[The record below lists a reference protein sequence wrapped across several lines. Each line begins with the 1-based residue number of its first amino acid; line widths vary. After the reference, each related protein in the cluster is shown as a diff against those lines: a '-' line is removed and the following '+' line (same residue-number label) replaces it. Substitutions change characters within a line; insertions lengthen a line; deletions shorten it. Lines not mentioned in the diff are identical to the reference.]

1 VSSRIVTDFA
11 WESANTTL
19 HFIGSIDSF
28 GPLLSTS
35 EGHKFSGGIV
45 RHPRK
50 EARMKK
56 SIAICLAIFALFTA
70 GARAQVPGPLKLIQT
85 IPLPGLKDG
94 DFDHFQVDLPGE
106 RLFLAA
112 EDNSAI
118 EVIDL
123 TTNKV
128 VHKITGPK
136 APHSMAYNP
145 DSKKLFVVDGGGPNQ
160 VEIYD
165 GTSFELLGTIPMDAH
180 ADASVYDPVS
190 KLFYV
195 GNGGKQAKE
204 DFCMLSIVD
213 TASGKKVGDIKI
225 DGADRVEAMAIEH
238 SGPRMFV
245 NLYNKAAV
253 GVIDREKRTVID
265 TWSIAQEG
273 RNNGS
278 MAFDEADHR
287 LFVHAREPG
296 KVLVMDTNSGKIVT
310 TLQSG
315 GMVDDAVYDA
325 KLKRIY
331 VTGVPFINIFQKSD
345 EGERYDLLG
354 QVPTAF
360 HSITAILVP
369 QLNRYYLAVNHHG
382 QTDAVVQVYQVVP

>member
-1 VSSRIVTDFA
+1 MRK
-11 WESANTTL
+11 
-19 HFIGSIDSF
+19 
-28 GPLLSTS
+28 PLIL
-35 EGHKFSGGIV
+35 F
-45 RHPRK
+45 
-50 EARMKK
+50 
-56 SIAICLAIFALFTA
+56 LFTCLLFSRA
-70 GARAQVPGPLKLIQT
+70 AWAQVPGPLKLVQT
-85 IPLPGLKDG
+85 ISLPGLKDG
-94 DFDHFQVDLPGE
+94 DFDHFQVDLPGK

-112 EDNSAI
+112 EDNSAV

-128 VHKITGPK
+128 IHKITGPK

-145 DSKKLFVVDGGGPNQ
+145 DSKKLFVVDDGGDAGGPNQ
-160 VEIYD
+160 VEIFD
-165 GTSFELLGTIPMDAH
+165 GASYEPLGTIPMDKH
-180 ADASVYDPVS
+180 ADASIYDPVS

-204 DFCMLSIVD
+204 DFVLLSVVD
-213 TASGKKVGDIKI
+213 TTSGKKVGDIRI

-253 GVIDREKRTVID
+253 AVIDREKRAVID

-296 KVLVMDTNSGKIVT
+296 KLVVIDTTSGKIVT
-310 TLQSG
+310 TIPSG

-325 KLKRIY
+325 KMKRIY
-331 VTGVPFINIFQKSD
+331 VTGVPFINVFQKSD

>member
-1 VSSRIVTDFA
+1 
-11 WESANTTL
+11 
-19 HFIGSIDSF
+19 
-28 GPLLSTS
+28 
-35 EGHKFSGGIV
+35 
-45 RHPRK
+45 
-50 EARMKK
+50 
-56 SIAICLAIFALFTA
+56 
-70 GARAQVPGPLKLIQT
+70 LKLVQT

-94 DFDHFQVDLPGE
+94 DFDHFQVDLPGK

-123 TTNKV
+123 NTNKV
-128 VHKITGPK
+128 IHKITGPK
-136 APHSMAYNP
+136 APHSMAYDP
-145 DSKKLFVVDGGGPNQ
+145 DSKKLFVVDDGGPNQ

-165 GTSFELLGTIPMDAH
+165 GTSYQPLGTIPMGAH
-180 ADASVYDPVS
+180 ADASIFDAANHLY
-190 KLFYV
+190 YV
-195 GNGGKQAKE
+195 GNGGKQQKE
-204 DFCMLSIVD
+204 EFLNISVVD
-213 TASGKKVGDIKI
+213 TASGKKVGDIRI
-225 DGADRVEAMAIEH
+225 DADRVEAMAIEK

-245 NLYNKAAV
+245 NLYSKGAV
-253 GVIDREKRTVID
+253 AVIDRVKRTVIA
-265 TWSIAQEG
+265 TWSITQEG

-296 KVLVMDTNSGKIVT
+296 KVVILDTESGKVVT
-310 TLQSG
+310 TLVSG

-325 KLKRIY
+325 KLRRIY
-331 VTGVPFINIFQKSD
+331 VTGVPFINVFQKSD

-369 QLNRYYLAVNHHG
+369 ELNRYYLAVNHHG
-382 QTDAVVQVYQVVP
+382 ETDAVVQVYQVVP

>member
-1 VSSRIVTDFA
+1 
-11 WESANTTL
+11 
-19 HFIGSIDSF
+19 
-28 GPLLSTS
+28 
-35 EGHKFSGGIV
+35 
-45 RHPRK
+45 
-50 EARMKK
+50 MKK
-56 SIAICLAIFALFTA
+56 SFAVFLAILALFA
-70 GARAQVPGPLKLIQT
+70 GGARAQVPGPLKLIQT

-94 DFDHFQVDLPGE
+94 DFDHFQVDLPGK

-123 TTNKV
+123 STNKV
-128 VHKITGPK
+128 IHKIAGPK

-145 DSKKLFVVDGGGPNQ
+145 DSKKLFVVDDGCPNQ

-165 GTSFELLGTIPMDAH
+165 GTSYELLGTIPMGAH
-180 ADASVYDPVS
+180 ADPSIYDPVS

-204 DFCMLSIVD
+204 DFVMISIID
-213 TASGKKVGDIKI
+213 TTTGKKAGDIKI

-238 SGPRMFV
+238 PGPRMFV

-253 GVIDREKRTVID
+253 AVIDREKRTVID

-287 LFVHAREPG
+287 LFIHAQDPG
-296 KVLVMDTNSGKIVT
+296 KLSVMDSNSGKIIT
-310 TLQSG
+310 TVHSG
-315 GMVDDAVYDA
+315 EMDDDAVFDPA
-325 KLKRIY
+325 PKRIF
-331 VTGVPFINIFQKSD
+331 VTAVPVIN
-345 EGERYDLLG
+345 
-354 QVPTAF
+354 
-360 HSITAILVP
+360 
-369 QLNRYYLAVNHHG
+369 
-382 QTDAVVQVYQVVP
+382 VV

>member
-1 VSSRIVTDFA
+1 MI
-11 WESANTTL
+11 
-19 HFIGSIDSF
+19 
-28 GPLLSTS
+28 STPNQ
-35 EGHKFSGGIV
+35 EG
-45 RHPRK
+45 
-50 EARMKK
+50 AMKK
-56 SIAICLAIFALFTA
+56 SIAIFLAVFGLLAV

-94 DFDHFQVDLPGE
+94 DFDHFQVDLPGK

-123 TTNKV
+123 STNKV

-145 DSKKLFVVDGGGPNQ
+145 DSKKLFVVDDGGPNQ

-165 GTSFELLGTIPMDAH
+165 GTSFELLGTIPMGAH

-204 DFCMLSIVD
+204 DFCTLSIVD
-213 TASGKKVGDIKI
+213 TTTGKKVGDIRI
-225 DGADRVEAMAIEH
+225 DGADRVEAMAVEH

-253 GVIDREKRTVID
+253 AVIDREKRAVTE

-287 LFVHAREPG
+287 LFIHARDPG
-296 KVLVMDTNSGKIVT
+296 KVVVMDTNSGKIVT
-310 TLQSG
+310 TLVSG

-331 VTGVPFINIFQKSD
+331 VTGVPFINVFQKSD

-382 QTDAVVQVYQVVP
+382 ETDAVVQVYQVVP

>member
-1 VSSRIVTDFA
+1 
-11 WESANTTL
+11 
-19 HFIGSIDSF
+19 
-28 GPLLSTS
+28 
-35 EGHKFSGGIV
+35 
-45 RHPRK
+45 
-50 EARMKK
+50 MKK
-56 SIAICLAIFALFTA
+56 STTILLTVFVLLALKTQ
-70 GARAQVPGPLKLIQT
+70 AQVPGPMKLVQT

-94 DFDHFQVDLPGE
+94 DFDHFQVDLPGR

-123 TTNKV
+123 RTNNV

-145 DSKKLFVVDGGGPNQ
+145 DSKKLFVVDDGGPNQ

-165 GTSFELLGTIPMDAH
+165 GTSFEFLGAIPMGAH
-180 ADASVYDPVS
+180 ADASIYDPAS

-213 TASGKKVGDIKI
+213 TTTGKKVGDIRI

-253 GVIDREKRTVID
+253 AVIDREKRAVVE

-278 MAFDEADHR
+278 MAFDESDHR

-296 KVLVMDTNSGKIVT
+296 KIVVLDSNSGKIVT

-331 VTGVPFINIFQKSD
+331 VTGVPFINVFQKSD

-369 QLNRYYLAVNHHG
+369 DLNRYYLAVNHHG
-382 QTDAVVQVYQVVP
+382 TTNAVVQVYDVVQ

>member
-1 VSSRIVTDFA
+1 MSAVTDID
-11 WESANTTL
+11 NV
-19 HFIGSIDSF
+19 GSL
-28 GPLLSTS
+28 PLTS
-35 EGHKFSGGIV
+35 EGRLFSGGMA
-45 RHPRK
+45 RTPYEGEAMRK
-50 EARMKK
+50 L
-56 SIAICLAIFALFTA
+56 IAICWTVLALVAVGT
-70 GARAQVPGPLKLIQT
+70 RAQVPGPLKLIQT

-94 DFDHFQVDLPGE
+94 DFDHFQVDLPGK

-123 TTNKV
+123 NTNKV
-128 VHKITGPK
+128 VHKIAGPK

-145 DSKKLFVVDGGGPNQ
+145 DSKKLFVVDDGGPNQ

-165 GTSFELLGTIPMDAH
+165 GTSFELLGTIPMGAH
-180 ADASVYDPVS
+180 ADASIYDPVS

-195 GNGGKQAKE
+195 GNGGRQAKE
-204 DFCMLSIVD
+204 DFCLLSIVD
-213 TASGKKVGDIKI
+213 TTSGKKVGDIRI
-225 DGADRVEAMAIEH
+225 DGADRVEAMAIEQ

-253 GVIDREKRTVID
+253 AVIDRMKRTVID
-265 TWSIAQEG
+265 TWSIGQEG

-287 LFVHAREPG
+287 LFIHAREPG
-296 KVLVMDTNSGKIVT
+296 KLVVMDTNSGKIVT
-310 TLQSG
+310 TMQSG
-315 GMVDDAVYDA
+315 GMVDDAVYDP
-325 KLKRIY
+325 KMKRIY
-331 VTGVPFINIFQKSD
+331 VTGVPFVNVFQKSD

-360 HSITAILVP
+360 HSVTGILVP

>member
-1 VSSRIVTDFA
+1 
-11 WESANTTL
+11 
-19 HFIGSIDSF
+19 
-28 GPLLSTS
+28 
-35 EGHKFSGGIV
+35 
-45 RHPRK
+45 
-50 EARMKK
+50 MKK
-56 SIAICLAIFALFTA
+56 SIAVILFIFAFA
-70 GARAQVPGPLKLIQT
+70 GGMQAQVPGPLKLIQT

-94 DFDHFQVDLPGE
+94 DFDHFQVDLPGK

-123 TTNKV
+123 TTSKV
-128 VHKITGPK
+128 IHKIEGPK
-136 APHSMAYNP
+136 APHSIGYNP
-145 DSKKLFVVDGGGPNQ
+145 ESKKFFVVDDGGPNQ

-165 GTSFELLGTIPMDAH
+165 GTSYELLGTIPMGAH
-180 ADASVYDPVS
+180 ADASIYDPVS

-204 DFCMLSIVD
+204 DFVMISIID
-213 TASGKKVGDIKI
+213 TTSGKKVGDIKI

-238 SGPRMFV
+238 PGPRMFV

-253 GVIDREKRTVID
+253 AVIDREKKTVID

-287 LFVHAREPG
+287 LFIHAREPG
-296 KVLVMDTNSGKIVT
+296 KVVVIDTTSGKIVT
-310 TLQSG
+310 TFPSG
-315 GMVDDAVYDA
+315 GMVDDATYDA
-325 KLKRIY
+325 KMKRIY
-331 VTGVPFINIFQKSD
+331 VTGVPFINVFQKSD

-360 HSITAILVP
+360 HSITSILVP
-369 QLNRYYLAVNHHG
+369 QLNRFYLAVNHHG

>member
-1 VSSRIVTDFA
+1 
-11 WESANTTL
+11 
-19 HFIGSIDSF
+19 
-28 GPLLSTS
+28 
-35 EGHKFSGGIV
+35 
-45 RHPRK
+45 
-50 EARMKK
+50 MKK
-56 SIAICLAIFALFTA
+56 LIAVLLVIFALFA
-70 GARAQVPGPLKLIQT
+70 ARARAQVPGPLKLIET

-94 DFDHFQVDLPGE
+94 DFDHFQVDLPGK

-123 TTNKV
+123 TANKV

-145 DSKKLFVVDGGGPNQ
+145 DSKKLFVVDDGGPNQ

-165 GTSFELLGTIPMDAH
+165 GTSFEFLGAIPMGAH
-180 ADASVYDPVS
+180 ADASLYDPVS

-204 DFCMLSIVD
+204 GFCMLSIVD
-213 TASGKKVGDIKI
+213 TTSGKKIGEIKI
-225 DGADRVEAMAIEH
+225 DGADRVEAMAVEH

-245 NLYNKAAV
+245 NLYSKAAV
-253 GVIDREKRTVID
+253 AVIDREKRAVIE

-287 LFVHAREPG
+287 LFVHARDPG
-296 KVLVMDTNSGKIVT
+296 RLVVIDSNSGKIVT
-310 TLQSG
+310 TLPSG

-325 KLKRIY
+325 TLKRIY
-331 VTGVPFINIFQKSD
+331 VTGVPFINVFQKSG

-354 QVPTAF
+354 QIPTAF
-360 HSITAILVP
+360 HSITSILVP

-382 QTDAVVQVYQVVP
+382 ETDAVVQVYQVVP

>member
-1 VSSRIVTDFA
+1 MRYRIT
-11 WESANTTL
+11 
-19 HFIGSIDSF
+19 I
-28 GPLLSTS
+28 LLAV
-35 EGHKFSGGIV
+35 IV
-45 RHPRK
+45 
-50 EARMKK
+50 
-56 SIAICLAIFALFTA
+56 LFALKTH
-70 GARAQVPGPLKLIQT
+70 AQVPGPLKLVQT

-94 DFDHFQVDLPGE
+94 DFDHFQVDLPGK

-123 TTNKV
+123 NTNKV
-128 VHKITGPK
+128 IHKITGPK
-136 APHSMAYNP
+136 APHSMAYDP
-145 DSKKLFVVDGGGPNQ
+145 DSKKLFVVDDGGPNQ

-165 GTSFELLGTIPMDAH
+165 GTSYQPLGTIPMGAH
-180 ADASVYDPVS
+180 ADASIFDAANHLY
-190 KLFYV
+190 YV
-195 GNGGKQAKE
+195 GNGGKQQKE
-204 DFCMLSIVD
+204 EFLNISVVD
-213 TASGKKVGDIKI
+213 TASGKKVGDIRI
-225 DGADRVEAMAIEH
+225 DADRVEAMAIEK

-245 NLYNKAAV
+245 NLYSKGAV
-253 GVIDREKRTVID
+253 AVIDRVKRTVIA
-265 TWSIAQEG
+265 TWSITQEG

-296 KVLVMDTNSGKIVT
+296 KVVILDTESGKVVT
-310 TLQSG
+310 TLVSG

-325 KLKRIY
+325 KLRRIY
-331 VTGVPFINIFQKSD
+331 VTGVPFINVFQKSD

-369 QLNRYYLAVNHHG
+369 ELNRYYLAVNHHG
-382 QTDAVVQVYQVVP
+382 ETDAVVQVYQVVP

>member
-1 VSSRIVTDFA
+1 
-11 WESANTTL
+11 
-19 HFIGSIDSF
+19 
-28 GPLLSTS
+28 
-35 EGHKFSGGIV
+35 
-45 RHPRK
+45 
-50 EARMKK
+50 MKK
-56 SIAICLAIFALFTA
+56 SFAIFLAAFALLAVGT
-70 GARAQVPGPLKLIQT
+70 RAQVPGPLKLIQT

-94 DFDHFQVDLPGE
+94 DFDHFQVDLPGQ

-123 TTNKV
+123 RTNKAI
-128 VHKITGPK
+128 HKITGPR

-145 DSKKLFVVDGGGPNQ
+145 DSKKLFVVDDGGPNQ

-165 GTSFELLGTIPMDAH
+165 GTSFEFLGAIPMDAH

-190 KLFYV
+190 KLFYI

-213 TASGKKVGDIKI
+213 TTSGKKVGDIRI
-225 DGADRVEAMAIEH
+225 DGADRVEAMAVEH

-253 GVIDREKRTVID
+253 AVIDREKRAVID

-287 LFVHAREPG
+287 LFVHARDPG
-296 KVLVMDTNSGKIVT
+296 RVVVMDTSSGKIVT
-310 TLQSG
+310 TLVSG
-315 GMVDDAVYDA
+315 GMVDDATFDA
-325 KLKRIY
+325 KSKRLY
-331 VTGVPFINIFQKSD
+331 VTGVPFINVFQKSD

-382 QTDAVVQVYQVVP
+382 QTDAVVQVYEVVP

>member
-1 VSSRIVTDFA
+1 
-11 WESANTTL
+11 
-19 HFIGSIDSF
+19 
-28 GPLLSTS
+28 
-35 EGHKFSGGIV
+35 
-45 RHPRK
+45 
-50 EARMKK
+50 MKK
-56 SIAICLAIFALFTA
+56 LVAYLLFVFALVAVGTP
-70 GARAQVPGPLKLIQT
+70 AQVPGPLKLVQS

-94 DFDHFQVDLPGE
+94 DFDHFQIDFAGK

-118 EVIDL
+118 EVLDL
-123 TTNKV
+123 TTNKII
-128 VHKITGPK
+128 HKIVGPK

-145 DSKKLFVVDGGGPNQ
+145 ESKKLFVVDDGGPNQ
-160 VEIYD
+160 IEIYD
-165 GTSFELLGTIPMDAH
+165 GTSYQLLGTIPMGAH
-180 ADASVYDPVS
+180 ADASSYDPVG

-204 DFCMLSIVD
+204 DFIMLSVVD
-213 TASGKKVGDIKI
+213 TTVGKKVGDIRI
-225 DGADRVEAMAIEH
+225 DGADRVESMAIEH

-245 NLYNKAAV
+245 NLYNKAAIA
-253 GVIDREKRTVID
+253 VIDREKRTVID

-287 LFVHAREPG
+287 LFVHARDPG
-296 KVLVMDTNSGKIVT
+296 KLVVIDTNSGKVIAT
-310 TLQSG
+310 MPSG
-315 GMVDDAVYDA
+315 GMVDDAVYDG
-325 KLKRIY
+325 KLRRIY
-331 VTGVPFINIFQKSD
+331 VTGVPFINVFQKSD

-354 QVPTAF
+354 QIPTAF

-382 QTDAVVQVYQVVP
+382 QTEAVVQVYEVVP